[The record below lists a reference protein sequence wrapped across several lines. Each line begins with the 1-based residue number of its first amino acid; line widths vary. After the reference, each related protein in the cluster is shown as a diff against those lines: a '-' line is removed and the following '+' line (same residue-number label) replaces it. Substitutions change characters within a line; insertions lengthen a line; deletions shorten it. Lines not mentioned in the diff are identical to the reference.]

1 MLILPL
7 LLLLPFVTT
16 DAVDPEARFKRNEN
30 SLTLDETISNHLKLG
45 NILDALFINS
55 KLFKKE
61 ISGEKLLTSV
71 HGMPDVKPLRKLL
84 QFNENNFMAS
94 IEKIESELSELSKK
108 SLNVEPFDLAA
119 LENILPKTSLLN
131 STSLN
136 WFGELTLE
144 KNTPDAIH
152 MGLLDTVDLL
162 TETYPKNLSDL
173 FQKIKEGI
181 WIKETLGKAIFTI
194 GGFVNLQEKVKREL
208 KNEKKQRKLWDD
220 LRWKMKYGEWFR
232 DNDSLFKNLLKELQ
246 KSSDLLDHL
255 KKEFPFEEVLQYG
268 LYIQNWHR
276 ALHNPRGELVVGAS
290 FIDQHIHKIYKL
302 LEDKWVEK
310 ILNNDQK
317 LENLRTSLLQMLTF
331 TKQFTSVNYYMN
343 PIMTNPQ
350 TEYHL
355 DALMDFLIDMKRIHW
370 YEVNSKKMKGCLT
383 LKTAFLDHF
392 YYFLDE
398 EHWKVNQYFEILGDF
413 SAILDKYDKDGTILH
428 SLEPIRKY
436 SISEMIEIVK
446 YWDDTK
452 SSDFGIIET
461 ILMNSSFVELF
472 SALRSTKRDVYWF
485 LKYTTENIDQIKN
498 WVSFD
503 KDSCDAWVPI
513 EIGNF
518 STYNLFP
525 QTIKRLSEAH
535 LRSNFKEFFAKIKA
549 LREELQLLESVKV
562 SKPGL
567 LVQNQHRQF
576 QVQDDLMEVGNIFRT
591 LHNIREIHQKI
602 DDLKTILEVG
612 DLAVKKIEEVKHPR
626 HRVILD
632 SAWKDWGNT
641 KEDLERIQK
650 SVEEVVSTFD
660 TSPETSLKD
669 IGKKYIAISNIRFTK
684 DIYHKPYFNFGE
696 KHDSLRLLDLSDS
709 NIQKLSNSLE
719 SLRKP
724 MNIDWAW
731 VGDRF
736 GNLALFLKNVEKAM
750 EEFHKLKAPLRRHS
764 KWLAWKEQKMKNE
777 KLKAQSWTYYLFQ
790 KSREFGVGA
799 VLLGAQIGLLIYFM

>member
-1 MLILPL
+1 MLILQL

-16 DAVDPEARFKRNEN
+16 DTVDSEARVKRNEN
-30 SLTLDETISNHLKLG
+30 SFTIDETISNHLKLG

-94 IEKIESELSELSKK
+94 IEKIESELAKI
-108 SLNVEPFDLAA
+108 SLNIEPFDLAA
-119 LENILPKTSLLN
+119 IENILPKISFLN
-131 STSLN
+131 STVLN
-136 WFGELTLE
+136 WIRESTLE
-144 KNTPDAIH
+144 KNTPDSIS
-152 MGLLDTVDLL
+152 LDFV
-162 TETYPKNLSDL
+162 ES
-173 FQKIKEGI
+173 QI
-181 WIKETLGKAIFTI
+181 TLNPLYYFYQFKYNGRFGDSIEKCILMI
-194 GGFVNLQEKVKREL
+194 GGVMNFREKVNEEL
-208 KNEKKQRKLWDD
+208 KNENRQRKLWDD
-220 LRWKMKYGEWFR
+220 LKIKVKYGKWLHENQLHFE
-232 DNDSLFKNLLKELQ
+232 DLSKAPQ
-246 KSSDLLDHL
+246 KTPGLLDYL
-255 KKEFPFEEVLQYG
+255 KNEFPFEDVLQDG

-276 ALHNPRGELVVGAS
+276 ALHNPRGENNIGAS
-290 FIDQHIHKIYKL
+290 FIDQHIHKIYGL
-302 LEDKWVEK
+302 LKDKWVEK
-310 ILNNDQK
+310 ILINDQK
-317 LENLRTSLLQMLTF
+317 LENLQTSVLQMLSY

-343 PIMTNPQ
+343 VVIKNPQ
-350 TEYHL
+350 TQYHL
-355 DALMDFLIDMKRIHW
+355 DVLMDFLIDMKRLHW
-370 YEVNSKKMKGCLT
+370 YAVNLENLKRCLT
-383 LKTAFLDHF
+383 FKEKLDVSSFDIFLND
-392 YYFLDE
+392 DK
-398 EHWKVNQYFEILGDF
+398 WKVNQYYEVLGNL
-413 SAILDKYDKDGTILH
+413 SAVLDEYDTDGTILH
-428 SLEPIRKY
+428 SLEKIRKY
-436 SISEMIEIVK
+436 SGSEIKEIIK
-446 YWDDTK
+446 HWNDTK
-452 SSDFGIIET
+452 SVDFQNIESIMT
-461 ILMNSSFVELF
+461 NSSCIKLF
-472 SALRSTKRDVYWF
+472 SKLYLPKTFGVLGFLQEITKSMN
-485 LKYTTENIDQIKN
+485 EIKQ
-498 WVSFD
+498 WISLD
-503 KDSCDAWVPI
+503 KDSCDAWVPVDF
-513 EIGNF
+513 GNF

-525 QTIKRLSEAH
+525 QTIKRLSDAH
-535 LRSNFKEFFAKIKA
+535 PHSNFKEFFAKIKA

-591 LHNIREIHQKI
+591 LHNIREIHQKME
-602 DDLKTILEVG
+602 DLKTILEVG

-626 HRVILD
+626 HIVILE
-632 SAWKDWGNT
+632 SAWKDWGNM

-650 SVEEVVSTFD
+650 SVEEVVRIFD

-709 NIQKLSNSLE
+709 NIQKLSYSLE

-736 GNLALFLKNVEKAM
+736 GNLALFLENVEKAM
-750 EEFHKLKAPLRRHS
+750 KEFHKLKAPLRRHS
-764 KWLAWKEQKMKNE
+764 KWLAWKEQKIKNE

-799 VLLGAQIGLLIYFM
+799 VLLGAQIGLLIYFMR